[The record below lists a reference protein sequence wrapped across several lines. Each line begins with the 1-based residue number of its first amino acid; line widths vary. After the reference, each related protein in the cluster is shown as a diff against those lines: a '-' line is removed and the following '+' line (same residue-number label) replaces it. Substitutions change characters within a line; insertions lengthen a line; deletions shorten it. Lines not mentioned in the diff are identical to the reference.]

1 MGEMKSKH
9 IVWNFK
15 VEKILRDTPYEK
27 YVSNLKLNGIFDL
40 RDIFDKR
47 EDNTLPS
54 ILEKSIENKDD
65 RLGVM
70 LLFEK
75 KVKESK
81 GRFDL
86 WKVLFIGGGMYFFYK
101 KGFFDFTIKY
111 FTDW

>member
-1 MGEMKSKH
+1 MSEMKSKH

-15 VEKILRDTPYEK
+15 VERILSNTPYEK
-27 YVSNLKLNGIFDL
+27 YIPNLKLNGIFDL

-47 EDNTLPS
+47 TDNTLPN

-75 KVKESK
+75 KVKDSK
-81 GRFDL
+81 GRYDL
-86 WKVLFIGGGMYFFYK
+86 YRVLFVGVCMYFLYK
-101 KGFFDFTIKY
+101 WVYG
-111 FTDW
+111 